1 MRRLPIAQP
10 SLFAELDVALP
21 VPAAKPAP
29 WLTLDRYLTIPLAWR
44 PVLMV
49 ADGMSAA
56 SYRRGSQVIAV
67 GIARDH
73 GLHVAEDYSKARP
86 LRSADHGNKA
96 RLRAEQKARG
106 LVRVY
111 VARQKPVPSVDD
123 LAKAVES
130 FARVGKETARAAA
143 TVALAEQE

>member
-1 MRRLPIAQP
+1 
-10 SLFAELDVALP
+10 
-21 VPAAKPAP
+21 
-29 WLTLDRYLTIPLAWR
+29 
-44 PVLMV
+44 
-49 ADGMSAA
+49 MSAA

-73 GLHVAEDYSKARP
+73 GLHVADDYPKRVP
-86 LRSADHGNKA
+86 QRSDDYGNKA

-123 LAKAVES
+123 LAEAVES
-130 FARVGKETARAAA
+130 FARVGRETARAAA
-143 TVALAEQE
+143 TKALAEQEER